1 MYKKILVPID
11 LADESSWKL
20 TLPVAIEFAGLS
32 AGTIV
37 VVTVVRDSQAYWEG
51 AFLPLAYEEL
61 LNRTEGKLRAIVSNN
76 VPPDVTVGTKVGHGP
91 VYQEILRIAEEEHAD
106 LILMAAHR
114 PGIRDHLIGPKAA
127 RVVSHSGCSVLV
139 VRGEGVH

>member
-1 MYKKILVPID
+1 MYKKILVPVD

-20 TLPVAIEFAGLS
+20 TLPVAIEFARLS
-32 AGTIV
+32 AGTVV

-51 AFLPLAYEEL
+51 AYLPLAYEEL
-61 LNRTEGKLRAIVSNN
+61 LNRSEGKLRTIVSND
-76 VPPDVTVGTKVGHGP
+76 VPSDVSVSTTVGHGS
-91 VYQEILRIAEEEHAD
+91 VYQEILRIAEQEHAD

-127 RVVSHSGCSVLV
+127 RVVSHSQCSVLV
-139 VRGEGVH
+139 VRGD